1 MLLLASMAHA
11 ATLAV
16 LYFENAGS
24 PQLDPLKVG
33 LAQMLVS
40 DLRGTPGVKV
50 VERSQLQAIMDEL
63 KLGHSGV
70 VDPATAAKV
79 GKLLGADT
87 LLIGSYFEMMGTLRV
102 DARLVRV
109 ETGEIVLASGA
120 NDTSQAF
127 ISIERSVAKEF
138 RTALTASAGSGTSQG
153 AITSGGT
160 GSPTAM
166 TSGGTPTKAISSTAV
181 GSDSDTP
188 PPTDFPIPTV
198 IKPDA
203 HALEAA
209 VAFSEG
215 LISLD
220 TKDLA
225 RAREAFSRAV
235 DQDPGLE
242 AAKAELA
249 KLDL

>member
-1 MLLLASMAHA
+1 MLILAALAAFAAQARA

-24 PQLDPLKVG
+24 SQLDPLKVG

-40 DLRGTPGVKV
+40 DLRGTPGITVI
-50 VERSQLQAIMDEL
+50 ERSQLQAIMDEL

-87 LLIGSYFEMMGTLRV
+87 LLLGSYFELMGTLRV

-109 ETGEIVLASGA
+109 ESGEIVLASGA
-120 NDTSQAF
+120 NDSAQAF
-127 ISIERSVAKEF
+127 MAIERTVASAF
-138 RTALTASAGSGTSQG
+138 RTALTAGAAAGGPNAAG
-153 AITSGGT
+153 VIHSGGT
-160 GSPTAM
+160 GSGAAPAI
-166 TSGGTPTKAISSTAV
+166 PAISPTPSSTEP
-181 GSDSDTP
+181 GN
-188 PPTDFPIPTV
+188 FPIPTV
-198 IKPDA
+198 IKPDS

-209 VAFSEG
+209 VAYSEG

-220 TKDLA
+220 TKDVA
-225 RAREAFSRAV
+225 RAREAFSRAL
-235 DQDPGLE
+235 DQDPSLD